1 MTIAAA
7 AMIWM
12 AIAVYLAA
20 GIVFALF
27 FAFAGAARIDR
38 AMKGTGLVFRMLIV
52 PGAMLLWPLLLL
64 MWGSG
69 VGADRRDAS

>member
-20 GIVFALF
+20 GVVFAFF

-38 AMKGTGLVFRMLIV
+38 ATKGTGLVFRMLIV

-64 MWGSG
+64 MLAAGA
-69 VGADRRDAS
+69 GADRRDAA